1 MFDQTFAIQRS
12 LPTWLWLIVFLI
24 SISGTFYMGLNP
36 SLIGEWWWILASY
49 NGLMSLIAMVYIVI
63 NVRKLKRNI
72 DENIIGSRFA
82 WSFIKITPLLVIV
95 PVLSFYL
102 FSFQT
107 IQENVENSE
116 TAFDTFSQNF
126 IVHVDGLYQDVQNV
140 RNERY
145 TEQTKR
151 LLTVITSY
159 GDFQKDVETYR
170 EDMQF
175 FLEGLVDKGWACQ
188 ITLLDSNEII
198 IAKTADVGHCRS
210 LEDQPL
216 SGLQPRLINEDDKTN
231 VVQVKMS
238 TRYIDRVPTKNYLV
252 VDAIYA
258 SDPGLTQFLGKMQ
271 KFSQSSKDIKF
282 DLNTSVTQ
290 NRFLIDFSSTILLA
304 ILSVLMIIFRTMDHL
319 MMPLHK
325 LSLATKE
332 ISKGN
337 YDVMVD
343 DDKQNRDMCQLIGHF
358 NNMSKQIKSS
368 REGLDTHNLYLET
381 ILKYSYGVIGLDKDK
396 KIQLINPVIVE
407 MLDMDCKGSFVGKFC
422 SEIVD
427 KYIYLKPLFSMTSD
441 KLKQDFG
448 EWSEEVEI
456 SLPNRHLLLSCQ
468 GATLEVESE
477 ILGYVIIVKDIS
489 QLNRAQKKAA
499 WGEVAMR
506 MAHEIKN
513 PLTPILL
520 SAQRLRNIFLEKLK
534 GKDLEV
540 IDKTTNVII
549 DQVKSM
555 DAMVSAFA
563 DYANMPLIERKL
575 MDLNA
580 LVNQSID
587 LYDAQDNI
595 TIDFDLSSDMPKLL
609 LDTNNISRVLIN
621 LVKNAAESVE
631 QKRDLNIKIATQ
643 YLPSQGMVRLTVED
657 NGDGFDAE
665 VIDRVFEPYVT
676 TKLKGSGLG
685 MAIVHNIIEQHDGR
699 IFVGNIEP
707 HGAIITI
714 EFDYIDN
721 NKKE

>member
-49 NGLMSLIAMVYIVI
+49 NGLMSLIAMVYIII

-116 TAFDTFSQNF
+116 TAFDAFSKNF
-126 IVHVDGLYQDVQNV
+126 IVHVDGLYEDVQEV

-151 LLTVITSY
+151 LLIVITSY

-198 IAKTADVGHCRS
+198 IAKTADVSHCRS

-216 SGLQPRLINEDDKTN
+216 SGLQPRLINEDEETN

-271 KFSQSSKDIKF
+271 KFSRSSKNIKF

-407 MLDMDCKGSFVGKFC
+407 MLAMDGKDSFVGKFC

-427 KYIYLKPLFSMTSD
+427 KYAYLKPLFSMTSG
-441 KLKQDFG
+441 KIGVSGFL
-448 EWSEEVEI
+448 I
-456 SLPNRHLLLSCQ
+456 SR
-468 GATLEVESE
+468 
-477 ILGYVIIVKDIS
+477 
-489 QLNRAQKKAA
+489 
-499 WGEVAMR
+499 AMR
-506 MAHEIKN
+506 
-513 PLTPILL
+513 
-520 SAQRLRNIFLEKLK
+520 
-534 GKDLEV
+534 
-540 IDKTTNVII
+540 
-549 DQVKSM
+549 
-555 DAMVSAFA
+555 
-563 DYANMPLIERKL
+563 
-575 MDLNA
+575 
-580 LVNQSID
+580 
-587 LYDAQDNI
+587 
-595 TIDFDLSSDMPKLL
+595 
-609 LDTNNISRVLIN
+609 
-621 LVKNAAESVE
+621 
-631 QKRDLNIKIATQ
+631 IATSPQ
-643 YLPSQGMVRLTVED
+643 AAFFCAL
-657 NGDGFDAE
+657 
-665 VIDRVFEPYVT
+665 
-676 TKLKGSGLG
+676 
-685 MAIVHNIIEQHDGR
+685 
-699 IFVGNIEP
+699 
-707 HGAIITI
+707 
-714 EFDYIDN
+714 
-721 NKKE
+721 